1 MHVKKR
7 ELCLRKHLNVYFQWQ
22 PRVSVC
28 CLAFKAR
35 LIPSAHQATQG
46 WRGREMDSLL
56 SCTDSLG
63 LARIAVHS
71 ELTSCYQLFSCGRD
85 WNKQSRGL
93 IHCVCAMPG
102 GISAVM
108 KCSPSDISI
117 FHTSLEFAR
126 CFSTCC
132 GPETDS
138 WDLTGT
144 TGTFL
149 WVSELWGWQIPQRI
163 WLLRYFHLLFLENRT
178 VCFVL
183 AGVPGVIPQQP
194 ASSKWPQASF
204 RK

>member
-102 GISAVM
+102 GISGVI

-149 WVSELWGWQIPQRI
+149 WVSWVVGVADTPEDLAAA
-163 WLLRYFHLLFLENRT
+163 LFP
-178 VCFVL
+178 FVVSGKQNSVL
-183 AGVPGVIPQQP
+183 CARWSSRSHPST
-194 ASSKWPQASF
+194 ASKLKVTTSF
-204 RK
+204 V